1 MDFLET
7 FARTAFLFSAVL
19 GYILGAAVA
28 DSAGWYGLLGVFV
41 AICVVP
47 VILIIVVIPVVSC
60 LAPCCGGGGGCC
72 ATPSA
77 DGRAAPVVNDQNVRG
92 INAQNANVKQGPD
105 GLTWYCGRLLGRDAI
120 PGSNGQCGPKDGKQC
135 ASCLRCQSGHFGT
148 TRRLPECRAR
158 DMPHESPLSPACQK
172 FIWGGS
178 CLISLAF
185 GIFVIYELNTGG
197 PTPARA
203 AEGSV

>member
-1 MDFLET
+1 MECCTGPPHQVDDVE
-7 FARTAFLFSAVL
+7 AVIPKCREEPKDPKMAYHPNKL
-19 GYILGAAVA
+19 
-28 DSAGWYGLLGVFV
+28 
-41 AICVVP
+41 
-47 VILIIVVIPVVSC
+47 VVIPEVAYDQHPPPREDRINDEGAHVEIG
-60 LAPCCGGGGGCC
+60 L
-72 ATPSA
+72 
-77 DGRAAPVVNDQNVRG
+77 DGE
-92 INAQNANVKQGPD
+92 
-105 GLTWYCGRLLGRDAI
+105 TWYCGRVLGKAAI